1 MSQPPPIVLYDTLL
15 RDGSQMEGI
24 AFSLD
29 DKVAIA
35 HRLDAIG
42 IHYVEGGF
50 PGSNEKDKAF
60 FEAMRARPL
69 EHARLVAF
77 GGTRKPGADTAGDF
91 NMRALLGAETPVV
104 TLVGKA
110 SAYQVR
116 VALET
121 SREENLSMIRE
132 SVSHIRA
139 QGREVHFDAEHFF
152 DGYREDP
159 DYALQALRTAHRA
172 GVAYLVLCDTNGG
185 AMTSDIRRAVAAVRE
200 ALPGARLGIHCHD
213 DCGLAVANSLA
224 AVEAGVTQVQ
234 GCVNGYG
241 ERCGNANLTS
251 VIANLQLK
259 MGRPVV
265 SEAQLGDLTNAS
277 LFVAELA
284 NLPLDGQAP
293 YVGASAFAHKAG
305 YHVAAIVKDPDTYQH
320 IDPDA
325 VGNGR
330 RILVSELSGQRNISV
345 KLAERGLDFP
355 LSKAE
360 NRALLDRVKEM
371 ESRGF
376 QYEAAEASFELLALR
391 LRPGY
396 RPPFELEDFLIVNR
410 RRHQDDGDPTTHSDM
425 QAEAMTKIAAGE
437 QIFQTAADG
446 NGPVS
451 AMDASIRRGLR
462 QPYPAIE
469 TVRLRD
475 YKVRIL
481 DAASGTGA
489 SVRVLIESSDGE
501 HIWNTVGSSTDV
513 IEASWIAL
521 SDAYEY
527 FLYKHPQWEAA
538 DAAEAAG
545 ASARS

>member
-1 MSQPPPIVLYDTLL
+1 MAESPPVVLYDTLL

-35 HRLDAIG
+35 HRLDALG
-42 IHYVEGGF
+42 VHYVEGGF

-60 FEAMRARPL
+60 FERMQERPL
-69 EHARLVAF
+69 AHAKLVAF
-77 GGTRKPGADTAGDF
+77 GGTRKPGSDTASDF
-91 NMRALLGAETPVV
+91 NMQALLGAETPVV

-116 VALET
+116 VALGT
-121 SREENLSMIRE
+121 SQEENLSMIRE

-139 QGREVHFDAEHFF
+139 QDREVHFDAEHFF
-152 DGYREDP
+152 DGFREDA
-159 DYALQALRTAHRA
+159 DYALQALRTAARA
-172 GVAYLVLCDTNGG
+172 GAQYLVLCDTNGG
-185 AMTSDIRRAVAAVRE
+185 AMTTDLRRAIAAVRA
-200 ALPGARLGIHCHD
+200 ALPDVALGIHCHD
-213 DCGLAVANSLA
+213 DCGLAVGNSLA

-241 ERCGNANLTS
+241 ERCGNANLST
-251 VIANLQLK
+251 VVANLQLK
-259 MGRPVV
+259 MDRRVV
-265 SEAQLGDLTNAS
+265 SDTQLAELTNTS

-284 NLPLDGQAP
+284 NLPLNGQAP

-320 IDPDA
+320 IDPDV

-345 KLAERGLDFP
+345 KLAERGLDLP
-355 LSKAE
+355 LSKEE
-360 NRALLDRVKEM
+360 NRALLDRVKQM

-376 QYEAAEASFELLALR
+376 QYEGAEASFELLALR
-391 LRPGY
+391 LRADY
-396 RPPFELEDFLIVNR
+396 QPPFDLEDFLIVNR

-425 QAEAMTKIAAGE
+425 QAEAMTKIAVGE
-437 QIFQTAADG
+437 EIFQTAADG

-451 AMDASIRRGLR
+451 AMDASIRRGLT
-462 QPYPAIE
+462 QPYPAIA
-469 TVRLRD
+469 TVHLRD

-481 DAASGTGA
+481 DSAGGA
-489 SVRVLIESSDGE
+489 EAGVRVLIESSDGE
-501 HIWNTVGSSTDV
+501 HIWHTVGSSTDV

-527 FLYKHPQWEAA
+527 FLYKQPQWS
-538 DAAEAAG
+538 AE
-545 ASARS
+545 

>member
-1 MSQPPPIVLYDTLL
+1 MTSPYPPIALYDTLL

-35 HRLDAIG
+35 HRLDALG
-42 IHYVEGGF
+42 VHYVEGGF

-60 FEAMRARPL
+60 FERMLERPL
-69 EHARLVAF
+69 QHAKLVAF
-77 GGTRKPGADTAGDF
+77 GGTRKPESDTASDF
-91 NMRALLGAETPVV
+91 NMQALLGAETPVV

-121 SREENLSMIRE
+121 SQEENLAMIRE
-132 SVSHIRA
+132 SVSHIRE

-152 DGYREDP
+152 DGFREDA
-159 DYALQALRTAHRA
+159 DYALQALRTAARA
-172 GVAYLVLCDTNGG
+172 GASYLVLCDTNGG
-185 AMTSDIRRAVAAVRE
+185 AMTSDVTRAIAAVRE
-200 ALPGARLGIHCHD
+200 AVPDVALGIHCHD

-241 ERCGNANLTS
+241 ERCGNANLSS

-259 MGRPVV
+259 MDRPVV
-265 SEAQLGDLTNAS
+265 SAEQLAELTNTS

-284 NLPLDGQAP
+284 NLPLHGQAP

-305 YHVAAIVKDPDTYQH
+305 YHVAAVVKDPDTYQH
-320 IDPDA
+320 IDPDV

-355 LSKAE
+355 LSKEE
-360 NRALLDRVKEM
+360 NRALLDRVKQL

-376 QYEAAEASFELLALR
+376 RYEGAEASFELLALR
-391 LRPGY
+391 LRPDY
-396 RPPFELEDFLIVNR
+396 QPPFELEDFLIVNR
-410 RRHQDDGDPTTHSDM
+410 RRHRDDGDPTTHSDM
-425 QAEAMTKIAAGE
+425 QAEAMTKIAVGE
-437 QIFQTAADG
+437 EIFQTAADG

-451 AMDASIRRGLR
+451 AMDASIRRGLM
-462 QPYPAIE
+462 QPYPAIA
-469 TVRLRD
+469 TVHLRD

-481 DAASGTGA
+481 DPAGGA
-489 SVRVLIESSDGE
+489 EAGVRVLIESSDGE

-527 FLYKHPQWEAA
+527 FLYKQPQWSGE
-538 DAAEAAG
+538 
-545 ASARS
+545 